1 MNEDAFAR
9 IAPREAQRRSRGGR
23 IILLAL
29 TASLIGACTQ
39 GGPAGGQ
46 EPPDNVSLAQASGDI
61 PSAQD
66 FAAPGAD
73 DGAAVVGA
81 GDSVPHAETDFN
93 DPLEDI
99 NRVIFDVNLAVDDYL
114 IGPAAELYV
123 AALPPEVREG
133 VTNVLRNLNSPV
145 IIGNQLLQ
153 GDLDGASDATARF
166 LVNTTLGLGGVID
179 IANYNDGGIPYENED
194 FGQTLAVWGVPDGPY
209 LVLPLLGPSNTR
221 DTAGL
226 IVDNLA
232 DPLTYVLADLDLE
245 WLGYVRTGLSVLD
258 ARSRNDE
265 AIDELRASSLDYY
278 AALRAAYRQLRQ
290 LEINDQGGGGLGG
303 RVILE
308 GGLPEGYEP
317 SGGSVPSADDFTFE

>member
-1 MNEDAFAR
+1 MAMHEDVVLHDGPRRTRRQGCAGRASFTVVTALL
-9 IAPREAQRRSRGGR
+9 IA
-23 IILLAL
+23 
-29 TASLIGACTQ
+29 ACSQ
-39 GGPAGGQ
+39 GNPAGGQ
-46 EPPDNVSLAQASGDI
+46 EPAGGADVAQASGDI
-61 PSAQD
+61 PSAAD
-66 FAAPGAD
+66 FGGEPGAGTSAA
-73 DGAAVVGA
+73 DGGGVFE
-81 GDSVPHAETDFN
+81 ETDFN
-93 DPLEDI
+93 DPLEGI
-99 NRVIFDVNLAVDDYL
+99 NRVIFDFNLAVDDYV

-123 AALPPEVREG
+123 AVVPPEVREG

-166 LVNTTLGLGGVID
+166 LVNTTLGLGGIVD

-194 FGQTLAVWGVPDGPY
+194 FGQTLAVWGLPEGPY

-245 WLGYVRTGLSVLD
+245 WLGYVRTGLTVLD

-278 AALRAAYRQLRQ
+278 AALRAAYRQLRE
-290 LEINDQGGGGLGG
+290 LEITDQGGGGMGG
-303 RVILE
+303 RVIQE
-308 GGLPEGYEP
+308 DGLPEGYQP
-317 SGGSVPSADDFTFE
+317 SGGSVPGAADFTFE